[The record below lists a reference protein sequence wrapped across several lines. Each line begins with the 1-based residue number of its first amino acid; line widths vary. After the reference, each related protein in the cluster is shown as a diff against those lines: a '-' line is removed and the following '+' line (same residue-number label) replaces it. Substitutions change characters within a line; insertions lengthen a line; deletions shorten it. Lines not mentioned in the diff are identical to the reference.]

1 MIYARDT
8 LLTHTHHFFDLSVGV
23 RQYIYIYYF
32 ICNNVI
38 VRNNVCVLFYNATAM
53 PPLKIVVLNNNII
66 ELDCISSFVKP

>member
-8 LLTHTHHFFDLSVGV
+8 LYKHTLTHHFFDLSEIYISV
-23 RQYIYIYYF
+23 RQY
-32 ICNNVI
+32 VI